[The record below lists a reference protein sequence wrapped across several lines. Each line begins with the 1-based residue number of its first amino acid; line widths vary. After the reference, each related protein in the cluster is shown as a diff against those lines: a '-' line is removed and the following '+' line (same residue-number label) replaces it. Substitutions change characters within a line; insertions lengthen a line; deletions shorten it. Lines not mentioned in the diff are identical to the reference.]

1 MQRKIKFR
9 IWCNNRF
16 YYKCLVG
23 NTTDTNDK
31 NWTCPMVWLEDKK
44 EWVNCDN
51 CIISQY
57 TGLKDKNGVEIY
69 EGDIIRLDDEY
80 RKLISSTD
88 AKTEEELCR
97 RDCVVSFKDGAFM
110 FGRNR
115 FKVNDFDSY
124 LWLTSSYCEVIGNI
138 YESEVTDDNYRRIE

>member
-57 TGLKDKNGVEIY
+57 TGLKDKNGIEIY
-69 EGDIIRLDDEY
+69 EGDIIRLDYEH

-88 AKTEEELCR
+88 AKIEEELCR
-97 RDCVVSFKDGAFM
+97 RDCVVGFKDGAFM

-138 YESEVTDDNYRRIE
+138 YESEVTND

>member
-1 MQRKIKFR
+1 MREIKFR
-9 IWCNNRF
+9 IYFDNKF

-23 NTTDTNDK
+23 NTNDIDDDK
-31 NWTCPMVWLEDKK
+31 WTCPMVWLEDKK

-51 CIISQY
+51 GIISQY

-97 RDCVVSFKDGAFM
+97 RDCVVGFKDGAFM

-124 LWLTSSYCEVIGNI
+124 LWLASCEVIGNI
-138 YESEVTDDNYRRIE
+138 YESEVTND

>member
-16 YYKCLVG
+16 HYKCLVG

-69 EGDIIRLDDEY
+69 EGDIL
-80 RKLISSTD
+80 
-88 AKTEEELCR
+88 
-97 RDCVVSFKDGAFM
+97 RDYSNIIEDWIVSFEDGKFI
-110 FGRNR
+110 GTCNG
-115 FKVNDFDSY
+115 VCEDIYELSD
-124 LWLTSSYCEVIGNI
+124 LEVIGNI
-138 YESEVTDDNYRRIE
+138 YESEVTND

>member
-51 CIISQY
+51 GIISQY
-57 TGLKDKNGVEIY
+57 TGLKDKNGIEIY
-69 EGDIIRLDDEY
+69 EGDIITFESGSGGREICLIYYDEQLLSLNMKWY
-80 RKLISSTD
+80 PKGY
-88 AKTEEELCR
+88 
-97 RDCVVSFKDGAFM
+97 VYDGL
-110 FGRNR
+110 
-115 FKVNDFDSY
+115 SY
-124 LWLTSSYCEVIGNI
+124 LRRKEKIEVIGNI
-138 YESEVTDDNYRRIE
+138 YESEVTNE

>member
-51 CIISQY
+51 GIISQY
-57 TGLKDKNGVEIY
+57 TGLKDKKGVEIY

-80 RKLISSTD
+80 RKLISSID

-97 RDCVVSFKDGAFM
+97 RDCVIGFKDGAFM

-138 YESEVTDDNYRRIE
+138 YESEVTDD

>member
-1 MQRKIKFR
+1 MNRKIKFR

-69 EGDIIRLDDEY
+69 EGDIL
-80 RKLISSTD
+80 
-88 AKTEEELCR
+88 
-97 RDCVVSFKDGAFM
+97 RDYSNIIEDWIVSFEDGKFI
-110 FGRNR
+110 GTCNG
-115 FKVNDFDSY
+115 VCEDIYELSD
-124 LWLTSSYCEVIGNI
+124 LEVIGNI
-138 YESEVTDDNYRRIE
+138 YEGEVTDD

>member
-1 MQRKIKFR
+1 MNREIKFR

-16 YYKCLVG
+16 YYKCLAG

-51 CIISQY
+51 GIISQY

-97 RDCVVSFKDGAFM
+97 RDCVVGFKDGAFM
-110 FGRNR
+110 FGRTR

-138 YESEVTDDNYRRIE
+138 YESEVTNVKD

>member
-31 NWTCPMVWLEDKK
+31 NWTCPMVWLEDKR

-69 EGDIIRLDDEY
+69 EGDIIRLDYEH

-88 AKTEEELCR
+88 AKIEEELCR
-97 RDCVVSFKDGAFM
+97 RDCVVGFKDGAFM

-138 YESEVTDDNYRRIE
+138 YESEVTND

>member
-57 TGLKDKNGVEIY
+57 TGIKDKNGIKIY
-69 EGDIIRLDDEY
+69 EGDIL
-80 RKLISSTD
+80 
-88 AKTEEELCR
+88 
-97 RDCVVSFKDGAFM
+97 RDYSNIIEDWIVSFEDGKFI
-110 FGRNR
+110 GTCNG
-115 FKVNDFDSY
+115 VCEDIYELSD
-124 LWLTSSYCEVIGNI
+124 LEVIGNI
-138 YESEVTDDNYRRIE
+138 YEGDDKKYE

>member
-1 MQRKIKFR
+1 MNREIKFR

-51 CIISQY
+51 GIISQY

-69 EGDIIRLDDEY
+69 EGDLLRYSEDTSEISGIDEVFY
-80 RKLISSTD
+80 N
-88 AKTEEELCR
+88 EEYGTFE
-97 RDCVVSFKDGAFM
+97 VAIN
-110 FGRNR
+110 RNR
-115 FKVNDFDSY
+115 NDTEVLGFY
-124 LWLTSSYCEVIGNI
+124 LSRLGIGTKYEVIGNI
-138 YESEVTDDNYRRIE
+138 YESEVTND

>member
-88 AKTEEELCR
+88 AKIEEELCR
-97 RDCVVSFKDGAFM
+97 RDCVVGFKDGAFM

-138 YESEVTDDNYRRIE
+138 YESEVTND